1 MKIVA
6 TLVIN
11 TTIILMVTGC
21 NELSLNSTGN
31 PDQNTGANT
40 EELEQQVVDL
50 REKLQEAE
58 AKAKRA
64 PKVEVIEAKV
74 EVKGVVTD
82 AKGLIDKLADDSTTG
97 EDVESQRRVI
107 HYFESLYDAGNDAVP
122 AIASFL
128 DQDLEKEF
136 GRQSMRQQLSITTA
150 QIEEIGALGRSQW
163 EELGPKM
170 RELGEKLRG
179 QDLSREERAEQFRA
193 LFEPMT
199 EKFKEMLTP
208 EQRAKLEEMGGS
220 ERDVMRSLMGGGRGG
235 FGGGGDRGRGGGDR
249 GGGRGPGG
257 R

>member
-50 REKLQEAE
+50 REQLRE
-58 AKAKRA
+58 AKAEAKRA

-136 GRQSMRQQLSITTA
+136 GRQSMRQQLNITTT
-150 QIEEIGALGRSQW
+150 QMEEMRAYGESQRD
-163 EELGPKM
+163 EIRAKM
-170 RELGEKLRG
+170 GEIWG
-179 QDLSREERAEQFRA
+179 NQELSREERGEKMREMFSGI
-193 LFEPMT
+193 T
-199 EKFKEMLTP
+199 EKYKEMMTP
-208 EQRAKLEEMGGS
+208 EQKAKLEELGG
-220 ERDVMRSLMGGGRGG
+220 EEGAGQLLRGLLGGGP
-235 FGGGGDRGRGGGDR
+235 GRGGGDR